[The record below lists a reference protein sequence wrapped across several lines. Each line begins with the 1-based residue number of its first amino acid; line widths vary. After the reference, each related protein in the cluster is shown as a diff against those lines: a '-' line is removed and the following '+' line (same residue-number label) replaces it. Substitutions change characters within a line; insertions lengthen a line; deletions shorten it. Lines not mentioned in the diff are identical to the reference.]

1 MDAQTDI
8 TEKSRTAYFGFY
20 RKWHPD
26 QFSDSTV
33 VYDLPLTV
41 ELFDSQMDLLS
52 TKKKQ
57 AEFENFSVGLMTK
70 LVTPNIKPQTGPD
83 GGGDGKVDAETFK
96 VSDDIADKWLWK
108 VKVCGIKL
116 SSIPDYNGTW
126 EGTICSSH
134 NGGAMISCTLEI
146 KQTWS
151 EIVCRLKTDKSCSYS
166 VAASISTEIGPNEGL
181 VWRYVN
187 TPRNNCKAD
196 MQMHHGVSRATI
208 NDVGELECDYYNC
221 SRERNT
227 CGTIKFRNKL

>member
-1 MDAQTDI
+1 MHEYSIAQ
-8 TEKSRTAYFGFY
+8 GV
-20 RKWHPD
+20 RKWTWCVAMSLALGISYGYMLLIEKFPSIEIPAV
-26 QFSDSTV
+26 FESPSLLGV
-33 VYDLPLTV
+33 FGVLMFVY
-41 ELFDSQMDLLS
+41 
-52 TKKKQ
+52 
-57 AEFENFSVGLMTK
+57 
-70 LVTPNIKPQTGPD
+70 
-83 GGGDGKVDAETFK
+83 
-96 VSDDIADKWLWK
+96 DKWLWK
-108 VKVCGIKL
+108 VKICGIKL

-126 EGTICSSH
+126 EGSICSSH
-134 NGGAMISCTLEI
+134 NGGSKISCTLEI

-208 NDVGELECDYYNC
+208 NNVGELECDYYNC

-227 CGTIKFRNKL
+227 CGTIKFRKRV

>member
-1 MDAQTDI
+1 MHEYSIAQ
-8 TEKSRTAYFGFY
+8 GV
-20 RKWHPD
+20 RKWTWCVAMLLALGISYGYMLLIEKFPSIELPAV
-26 QFSDSTV
+26 FESPSLLGV
-33 VYDLPLTV
+33 FGMLMFVY
-41 ELFDSQMDLLS
+41 
-52 TKKKQ
+52 
-57 AEFENFSVGLMTK
+57 
-70 LVTPNIKPQTGPD
+70 
-83 GGGDGKVDAETFK
+83 
-96 VSDDIADKWLWK
+96 DKWLWK

-116 SSIPDYNGTW
+116 SPIPDYNGTW
-126 EGTICSSH
+126 EGGICSSH
-134 NGGAMISCTLEI
+134 SGGSMISCTLEI

-196 MQMHHGVSRATI
+196 MQMHHGVSRAAI

-227 CGTIKFRNKL
+227 CGTIKFSKKV

>member
-1 MDAQTDI
+1 MHEYSIAQ
-8 TEKSRTAYFGFY
+8 GV
-20 RKWHPD
+20 RKWTWCVAMLLALGISYGYMLLIEKFPSIELPAV
-26 QFSDSTV
+26 FESPSLLGV
-33 VYDLPLTV
+33 FGMLMFVY
-41 ELFDSQMDLLS
+41 
-52 TKKKQ
+52 
-57 AEFENFSVGLMTK
+57 
-70 LVTPNIKPQTGPD
+70 
-83 GGGDGKVDAETFK
+83 
-96 VSDDIADKWLWK
+96 DKWLWK

-116 SSIPDYNGTW
+116 SPIPDYNGTW
-126 EGTICSSH
+126 EGEICSSH
-134 NGGAMISCTLEI
+134 NGGSMISCTLEI

-196 MQMHHGVSRATI
+196 MQMHHGVSRAAI

-227 CGTIKFRNKL
+227 CGTIKFRKKV